1 MSNVEQGCS
10 DCTDQNV
17 VNTGDGKGSDVI
29 MMTGPLGDVFTK
41 ALAVYLSKTPVEGYD
56 QVAAESQSQDAMLT
70 AVVASD
76 AVKRNL
82 ATVKNMVEV
91 ATSDDAGI
99 VPTAIAYVAPAQK
112 VNDPETVIL
121 VQNAAKACKL
131 ANREFIFVVD
141 AFKKDAIYGDFNT
154 VVTPSEKD
162 NDINFYN
169 ACKGFQRATES
180 LYGSDVHVVV
190 GMEQLSNYLV
200 ARYKHGYKVEDIR
213 EELAVAYKPAKKKA
227 KLKDTDYASEGI
239 VDFLKKL
246 FGPKKKEEKQTQ
258 PGAETVE
265 QKIDRLKKSVEG
277 ITAGEHSVNKIH
289 VFKSGSKSGNLVQT
303 LDHKAKQVTAI
314 ADASLRHVEAIKFAV
329 AETNKLVAKYDT
341 MEDYDED
348 QFEAVVDEI
357 DKITEQA
364 KKFDMPA
371 ADLKLFGQIKPNE
384 QNAEGEFVTLR
395 NYSASA
401 FDISYYNVKYH
412 IPRGGVEKV
421 TLTDMDVSKIKN
433 LIQSILSNIVK
444 MPVYYNGSSDVYY
457 KVLEGFSKE
466 AKALLHN
473 EDHDYMLGS
482 KTYDLVTDISEDVW
496 QGDPHLSNAESLESI
511 VDTLLNLTESLQGE
525 DGYSEEG
532 FKEWIGKM
540 LGLSKP
546 ATVTQTK
553 PAPEQSEVERLQSLK
568 KKLQAKL
575 DEKTG
580 DVTISLQSGKAK
592 SASDIKE
599 LAVWFNTT
607 MANGK
612 KIVDDSIEAMNAE
625 VRPYLKLVQAIK
637 DGEKNFDK
645 INSEVTTAHKK
656 AIEGLKAR
664 YKGMTLSSDMTRLSA
679 PFDAFDLDIPKLSA
693 KDNLIEELNDLE
705 EGQTPFFIVDV
716 YSWPYESKQEFT
728 TREVSFKEAEY
739 HSVLMSL
746 IDAIDSAIDTLQS
759 DDVTKLEAKI
769 DKKTWDALCEFDED
783 TIMDVAKYFYKGG
796 YLWGVRSIVKRLNA
810 ISNQLCA

>member
-1 MSNVEQGCS
+1 MSNVEQNCT

-82 ATVKNMVEV
+82 ASVKNMVEV
-91 ATSDDAGI
+91 ATSDDVGV

-154 VVTPSEKD
+154 IVTPTEKD

-169 ACKGFQRATES
+169 ACRGFQRATES

-227 KLKDTDYASEGI
+227 KLKDIDYASEGI

-246 FGPKKKEEKQTQ
+246 FGPKKKEEKKTQ
-258 PGAETVE
+258 PEVTTIE
-265 QKIDRLKKSVEG
+265 QRIEKVRKSVEG
-277 ITAGEHSVNKIH
+277 ITAGEHAVNKIH
-289 VFKSGSKSGNLVQT
+289 VFKSGNLLQT
-303 LDHKAKQVTAI
+303 LEHKAKQVTAI
-314 ADASLRHVEAIKFAV
+314 ADAGLRHVEFVKGYIDLA
-329 AETNKLVAKYDT
+329 NKLVDKYKLTGEEGEVDDEMQEQIFSEITKYGWDNPAKDGLT
-341 MEDYDED
+341 P
-348 QFEAVVDEI
+348 
-357 DKITEQA
+357 TE
-364 KKFDMPA
+364 
-371 ADLKLFGQIKPNE
+371 LKLFGANEKGE
-384 QNAEGEFVTLR
+384 QNDEGEFVTLR
-395 NYSASA
+395 TYGIESPK
-401 FDISYYNVKYH
+401 ITHHGVRYH
-412 IPRGGVEKV
+412 IPRGGTVKV
-421 TLTDMDVSKIKN
+421 TLQDSDVTKIKS
-433 LIQSILSNIVK
+433 SILGIISTIEKLPTYKKGDDIYFGLLDNLSAASK
-444 MPVYYNGSSDVYY
+444 QLLNSDTEYSLDNDVYD
-457 KVLEGFSKE
+457 
-466 AKALLHN
+466 LL
-473 EDHDYMLGS
+473 
-482 KTYDLVTDISEDVW
+482 VDISEDIYQRYVVIRNE
-496 QGDPHLSNAESLESI
+496 DSVENI
-511 VDTLLNLTESLQGE
+511 MDTLLNLTESLQSE
-525 DGYSEEG
+525 DTLAEEG

-625 VRPYLKLVQAIK
+625 VRPYLELVQAIK

-645 INSEVTTAHKK
+645 INSKVTTAHKK

-759 DDVTKLEAKI
+759 VDVTKLEAKV
-769 DKKTWDALCEFDED
+769 DQKTWDALCEFNED
-783 TIMDVAKYFYKGG
+783 TIMDVARYFYKGG
-796 YLWGVRSIVKRLNA
+796 YLWGVRSIVKRLDA